1 MSGSEITY
9 ITGSTGVTTT
19 TGSIGSNIGV
29 YKLAVAYDSPDTTSM
44 GVSLIGSAVATG
56 SVIAACSMI
65 LVEGIITGSRTSR
78 ISSVGSTD
86 ASVTIGAKSI
96 GDTSKGYVSIT
107 GEGSTVGYAS
117 LQTSGEVSDSVTG
130 AGDASTGVTSLVQS
144 SAGVSD
150 SVTGAGDASTGVTSL
165 VHSSAGVS
173 GSGDASAGV
182 DSILQSSEGVSGS
195 VSGAGDESAGVNSSL
210 QSSGI
215 SGSGHSS
222 GISGSGLSSG
232 IVQSSGVSGFG

>member
-29 YKLAVAYDSPDTTSM
+29 YKLASPVAYDSPDTTSM

-86 ASVTIGAKSI
+86 ASVNTGAKSV

-130 AGDASTGVTSLVQS
+130 AGDASTGVTSLLQ
-144 SAGVSD
+144 
-150 SVTGAGDASTGVTSL
+150 
-165 VHSSAGVS
+165 SSAGVS
-173 GSGDASAGV
+173 GSGDASVGV

-210 QSSGI
+210 QSSGNL
-215 SGSGHSS
+215 GSRH
-222 GISGSGLSSG
+222 
-232 IVQSSGVSGFG
+232 SSGVSG